1 MKSAPIQTKD
11 QSAVRS
17 FHINTRGTQRS
28 IDWQAYAIG
37 KYRIECPSCG
47 RGGRD
52 KTVGLTIEPDGGVM
66 HCFRCNYVDTFKPE
80 RGAVVRAPMIKPQ
93 RPPSRVKNEVL
104 SQWGRDLWA
113 ECQILDSV
121 ALAYLAYRR
130 CVVPPKDSHLRWHPS
145 IRHPSGY
152 VGAALVALVTDAQTR
167 EPLSLHRTWI
177 TPTGKANVS
186 PPRMPLANHSLK
198 NGVIRLW
205 SDEYVTYGLAIG
217 EGVETCLSLAHAF
230 TPVWSVIDAGHMAK
244 FAVIPS
250 VEILTIAADNDQA
263 GRSAA
268 KECASRWVN
277 AGRKVR
283 ITRQRS
289 NDLNDIL
296 MEAAA

>member
-11 QSAVRS
+11 QSAVTG
-17 FHINTRGTQRS
+17 FHFNTRGNPRS
-28 IDWQAYAIG
+28 IDWEAYAIG
-37 KYRIECPSCG
+37 EYRIECPSCG

-52 KTVGLTIEPDGGVM
+52 KNVGLKIEHDGGVM
-66 HCFRCNYVDTFKPE
+66 HCFRCSFVESFKPE
-80 RGAVVRAPMIKPQ
+80 RGAVVRAPTIKPQ
-93 RPPSRVKNEVL
+93 RPPTQVKHEVL

-113 ECQILDSV
+113 ACHGIDGV
-121 ALAYLAYRR
+121 ALQYLNYRR

-145 IRHPSGY
+145 IKHPSGY

-167 EPLSLHRTWI
+167 EPLSLHRTWV

-205 SDEYVTYGLAIG
+205 SDDYVTCGLGIA
-217 EGVETCLSLAHAF
+217 EGIETALSLAHAF

-263 GRSAA
+263 GRNAA
-268 KECASRWVN
+268 RECASRWLSAN
-277 AGRKVR
+277 RKVR